1 MADRQ
6 THKKKLRTLDLTV
19 VGLGYRVTPAKMEA
33 IAADAPLAAKLVREP
48 ENMHDRNA
56 VAVYLNEK
64 PYTELHFGYLSRTV
78 AAELAPRL
86 DAGMANGGAAWVLS
100 VDMIESEAKLQVKA
114 RR

>member
-86 DAGMANGGAAWVLS
+86 DAGMEIAEAWVLS
-100 VDMIESEAKLQVKA
+100 VDMIESEAELQVKA